1 MARKGLG
8 RTFDSLIGIN
18 DIPETTAATPA
29 DELVV
34 SDEKRIESLRSKIE
48 KEVKGDEVKEIDI
61 TDIDPNYEQP
71 RKNFDQQA
79 LNELA
84 ESIRQHGII
93 QPIIVVQMEMRYM
106 IIAGERRWRAAKLAG
121 LKTVPAVV
129 KHYTQQ
135 QIKEVSLIE
144 NLQREDL
151 NPVETARALKQ
162 LMDECNMTQ
171 DAVADR
177 IGKSRPAV
185 ANTLRLL
192 SLCDEVLEMIEKNK
206 LSAGHGRALVPVTD
220 RADQL
225 ALAIK
230 ATKLSV
236 RETEKLVRDYLNPK
250 PEKVK
255 VQQSIEL
262 KELVSNMQRVF
273 ATKVSAIGNDNKGRL
288 YIDYYTKDDLDRI
301 CALIEDWKEKNRE
314 E

>member
-1 MARKGLG
+1 M
-8 RTFDSLIGIN
+8 
-18 DIPETTAATPA
+18 
-29 DELVV
+29 
-34 SDEKRIESLRSKIE
+34 
-48 KEVKGDEVKEIDI
+48 
-61 TDIDPNYEQP
+61 
-71 RKNFDQQA
+71 
-79 LNELA
+79 
-84 ESIRQHGII
+84 
-93 QPIIVVQMEMRYM
+93 
-106 IIAGERRWRAAKLAG
+106 
-121 LKTVPAVV
+121 
-129 KHYTQQ
+129 
-135 QIKEVSLIE
+135 
-144 NLQREDL
+144 
-151 NPVETARALKQ
+151 
-162 LMDECNMTQ
+162 
-171 DAVADR
+171 
-177 IGKSRPAV
+177 
-185 ANTLRLL
+185 
-192 SLCDEVLEMIEKNK
+192 
-206 LSAGHGRALVPVTD
+206 VPVTD